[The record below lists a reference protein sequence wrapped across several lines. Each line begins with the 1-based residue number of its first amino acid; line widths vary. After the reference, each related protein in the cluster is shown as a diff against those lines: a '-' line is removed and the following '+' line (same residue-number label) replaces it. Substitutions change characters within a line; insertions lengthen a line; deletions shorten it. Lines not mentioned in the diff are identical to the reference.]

1 MSPESLDA
9 KALKAS
15 AKTADV
21 SEKKNKPCKECG
33 FLIQHGTYEC
43 PECGYSW
50 SPPPQ
55 VTMVDGAIVEL
66 DTGRTAIEQITPER
80 FYQEALGFWETDK
93 FCIREN
99 AKLRN
104 STPTFNYFR
113 RRAFLSTQSFC
124 RLKGYRMPPT
134 WKLNKLDSVEPSQ
147 VVKGELKRQQIAFFK
162 KRKTA

>member
-1 MSPESLDA
+1 
-9 KALKAS
+9 
-15 AKTADV
+15 
-21 SEKKNKPCKECG
+21 
-33 FLIQHGTYEC
+33 
-43 PECGYSW
+43 
-50 SPPPQ
+50 
-55 VTMVDGAIVEL
+55 MVDGAIIEL
-66 DTGRTAIEQITPER
+66 DSGRTVIDQITPER

-104 STPTFNYFR
+104 PAQTFNYFR

-124 RLKGYRMPPT
+124 RLKGYGMPPT

-147 VVKGELKRQQIAFFK
+147 VVKREIKRQQTAHFK